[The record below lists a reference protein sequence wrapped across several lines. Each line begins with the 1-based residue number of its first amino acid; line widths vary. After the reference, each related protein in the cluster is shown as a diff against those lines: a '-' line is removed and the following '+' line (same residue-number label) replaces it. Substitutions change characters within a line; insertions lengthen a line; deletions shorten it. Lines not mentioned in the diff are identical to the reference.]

1 MLIPRKAPK
10 EVIEHRITLGDY
22 ERKEL
27 KETLDAYQLN
37 HNLRTGLIAGGI
49 GLVAYVAYK
58 LIPNFFDLF
67 ETTPEQKA
75 AINRLLNVS
84 KGSPSSEHPE
94 WAFYGAPKD
103 RAELDIMYNQSQT
116 FLEQRLQKCND
127 TITLYESLPNGF
139 AKRMLT
145 KGYVEA
151 KEYRDTKHAK
161 AMESL
166 EEWRTY
172 YYERV

>member
-1 MLIPRKAPK
+1 MPRKAPK
-10 EVIEHRITLGDY
+10 EVVEHRITLGDY

-27 KETLDAYQLN
+27 KQTLDAYQLN

-49 GLVAYVAYK
+49 GLVAYVAWK

-75 AINRLLNVS
+75 AISRVFNIS
-84 KGSPSSEHPE
+84 EGSPSSEHPE
-94 WAFYGAPKD
+94 WAFFGAPKD
-103 RAELDIMYNQSQT
+103 RAQLDIMYNQNQT
-116 FLEQRLQKCND
+116 FLEQRLQKAND
-127 TITLYESLPNGF
+127 TISLYESMPNGF
-139 AKRMLT
+139 SKAVIGKA
-145 KGYVEA
+145 YVQA

-161 AMESL
+161 AVQSL

-172 YYERV
+172 YYELV